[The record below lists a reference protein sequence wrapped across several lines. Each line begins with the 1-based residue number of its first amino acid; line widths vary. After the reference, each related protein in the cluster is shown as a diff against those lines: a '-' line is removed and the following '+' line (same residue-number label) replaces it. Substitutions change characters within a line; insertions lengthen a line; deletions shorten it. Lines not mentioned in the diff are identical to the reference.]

1 MKIEGLR
8 FGYEDLKNCKIFFE
22 VLLIL
27 FKVLEGKGNILDI
40 FIYEKICFVW
50 NKKKILKINFNLL
63 FI

>member
-27 FKVLEGKGNILDI
+27 FKVLEGKGY
-40 FIYEKICFVW
+40 IYMKKYVLCEI
-50 NKKKILKINFNLL
+50 KKKY
-63 FI
+63 

>member
-40 FIYEKICFVW
+40 FIYEKICFV
-50 NKKKILKINFNLL
+50 
-63 FI
+63 